1 MILHSRRPLGVRI
14 GEVLFEVPKHSGA
27 QCARDRLHRLVGSE
41 QFLSLFVLQ
50 LLLLE
55 LGLELRNHLWPGHL
69 LPLLGADDLG
79 QLGGHVELHLDNY
92 QELYGLA

>member
-1 MILHSRRPLGVRI
+1 MILHSRRPLVVRI
-14 GEVLFEVPKHSGA
+14 GEVLRCSLRCLDMPKHSGA
-27 QCARDRLHRLVGSE
+27 QCAKGRLHRLVWGTE
-41 QFLSLFVLQ
+41 PFLSLFVLQ

-79 QLGGHVELHLDNY
+79 QSVRDV
-92 QELYGLA
+92 